1 MAKQIYIEKNH
12 FMDSVRLMGIS
23 SRLVS
28 RDNIDLAEIQMGTP
42 ANQSVIRSLGF
53 MLPDDVG
60 ANDLII
66 ALAGDSQEALDAASD
81 ELQRLMTQG
90 SQSPDQRR
98 YSSLDQIDLT
108 DDPYDLVQI
117 SLPGPYAAA
126 EANKALDLGL
136 DVFIF
141 SDNIPLADELQLKRK
156 GCDRDLLVMGPDC
169 GVGLLHGIA
178 LAAGSIVRP
187 GPVGLVGASGSGAQ
201 EVACLIEKGGLGVSA
216 IIGTGGRDLYPEI
229 GGLTMLQGLKRM
241 VDDPATEVIV
251 LVSKLADRQVMDRV
265 LSEADASP
273 KPVVAIF
280 LGADDSLY
288 ARHHVHA
295 AFNLEDAA
303 TKAIELVT
311 RKAVRLSRPQQV
323 LAAIARQAVVSLHTD
338 ARYLR
343 ALYGGGTFAEE
354 SLLDLRRQLPDT
366 VFYSNIK
373 TSFAK
378 RLDNHLV
385 SQGHTILDLGSEDF
399 TRDAPHPV
407 FDPAIRLKR
416 FEQELSDPDTAVL
429 ALDFITGPG
438 VHPDPAA
445 GFAAAMEKARTA
457 RTTTPVV
464 VVSICGSQEDPQDIN
479 RMHATLQDAGA
490 IVAGSNAESAR
501 IVAEILKILE
511 GR

>member
-201 EVACLIEKGGLGVSA
+201 VYKHFGF
-216 IIGTGGRDLYPEI
+216 D
-229 GGLTMLQGLKRM
+229 
-241 VDDPATEVIV
+241 
-251 LVSKLADRQVMDRV
+251 
-265 LSEADASP
+265 ADA
-273 KPVVAIF
+273 
-280 LGADDSLY
+280 
-288 ARHHVHA
+288 
-295 AFNLEDAA
+295 
-303 TKAIELVT
+303 
-311 RKAVRLSRPQQV
+311 
-323 LAAIARQAVVSLHTD
+323 IA
-338 ARYLR
+338 
-343 ALYGGGTFAEE
+343 
-354 SLLDLRRQLPDT
+354 
-366 VFYSNIK
+366 K
-373 TSFAK
+373 
-378 RLDNHLV
+378 
-385 SQGHTILDLGSEDF
+385 
-399 TRDAPHPV
+399 
-407 FDPAIRLKR
+407 
-416 FEQELSDPDTAVL
+416 
-429 ALDFITGPG
+429 
-438 VHPDPAA
+438 
-445 GFAAAMEKARTA
+445 
-457 RTTTPVV
+457 
-464 VVSICGSQEDPQDIN
+464 
-479 RMHATLQDAGA
+479 
-490 IVAGSNAESAR
+490 
-501 IVAEILKILE
+501 EIMKNF
-511 GR
+511 